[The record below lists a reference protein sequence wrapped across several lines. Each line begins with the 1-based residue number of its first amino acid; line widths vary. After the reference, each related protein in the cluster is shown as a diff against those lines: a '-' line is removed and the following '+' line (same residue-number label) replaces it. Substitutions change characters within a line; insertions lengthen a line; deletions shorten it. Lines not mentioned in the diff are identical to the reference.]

1 LYTSLLPNLLVRGLS
16 DAILATRADV
26 YYICNIATEQGETDG
41 FNASD
46 HAREID
52 RHICKHLFNLAICNR
67 NYHGDLGG
75 RAEWV
80 HLDDEMRQNYRVYE
94 ADLVDD
100 LYPWRHSSRKLARAI
115 MNLYEERTGPL
126 N

>member
-1 LYTSLLPNLLVRGLS
+1 
-16 DAILATRADV
+16 
-26 YYICNIATEQGETDG
+26 
-41 FNASD
+41 
-46 HAREID
+46 
-52 RHICKHLFNLAICNR
+52 LFNLAICNR

-75 RAEWV
+75 KAEWV
-80 HLDDEMRQNYRVYE
+80 LLDDEMRQNYRVYE

>member
-1 LYTSLLPNLLVRGLS
+1 M
-16 DAILATRADV
+16 
-26 YYICNIATEQGETDG
+26 
-41 FNASD
+41 
-46 HAREID
+46 
-52 RHICKHLFNLAICNR
+52 
-67 NYHGDLGG
+67 
-75 RAEWV
+75 
-80 HLDDEMRQNYRVYE
+80 DDEMRQNYRVYE